1 MVGEWILRSQLNST
15 FINPASEL
23 VDDGDAGI
31 EDRII
36 NTFTPAEEEDPA
48 SEPPT
53 APRVPHQT
61 AIDALE
67 TLLLYCLQ
75 CDRNTGQLE
84 EMLQRERC
92 RIEAYVYSEKAK
104 LTQRRITEYLHHS

>member
-1 MVGEWILRSQLNST
+1 MYAHPGLTIQLNST
-15 FINPASEL
+15 FINPASE
-23 VDDGDAGI
+23 VIDDRDADI

-48 SEPPT
+48 SERPP
-53 APRVPHQT
+53 APRVSHQA

-75 CDRNTGQLE
+75 SDTNTG
-84 EMLQRERC
+84 
-92 RIEAYVYSEKAK
+92 
-104 LTQRRITEYLHHS
+104 